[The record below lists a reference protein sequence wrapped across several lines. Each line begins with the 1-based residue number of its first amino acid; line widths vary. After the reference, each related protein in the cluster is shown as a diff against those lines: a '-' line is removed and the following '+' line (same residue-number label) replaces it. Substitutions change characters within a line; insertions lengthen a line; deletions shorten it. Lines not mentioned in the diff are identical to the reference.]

1 MVLSEPTGETMSIT
15 TIVSSDIAAN
25 RPVTNSRAVPAY
37 VRGIPALV
45 WQSAL
50 RHPGQRR
57 RADAT

>member
-1 MVLSEPTGETMSIT
+1 MSIA
-15 TIVSSDIAAN
+15 TIVNSDIAAN
-25 RPVTNSRAVPAY
+25 RPATNGGTIPAY
-37 VRGIPALV
+37 VRGIPAQV

>member
-1 MVLSEPTGETMSIT
+1 MVLVAPRGEDMSIT
-15 TIVSSDIAAN
+15 TIVSSDITAN
-25 RPVTNSRAVPAY
+25 RPVANSRAVPAY
-37 VRGIPALV
+37 VRGIPAFV

>member
-1 MVLSEPTGETMSIT
+1 MSIT
-15 TIVSSDIAAN
+15 TIVNSDFAAN
-25 RPVTNSRAVPAY
+25 RAATNSRAIPAY
-37 VRGIPALV
+37 VRGIPARV